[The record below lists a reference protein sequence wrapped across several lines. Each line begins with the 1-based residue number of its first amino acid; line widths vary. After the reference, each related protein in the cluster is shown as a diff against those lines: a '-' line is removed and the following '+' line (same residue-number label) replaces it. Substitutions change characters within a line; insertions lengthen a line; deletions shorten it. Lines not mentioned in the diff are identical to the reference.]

1 MSTSSEPNY
10 EPNSVAQT
18 LLFHLAR
25 TPGAVHRDE
34 LAEKAGTS
42 KDYAGRVLSKMV
54 KRGRIERVGRGT
66 YDLPRLTV
74 PD

>member
-1 MSTSSEPNY
+1 MSTSY

-25 TPGAVHRDE
+25 TPGAVHRDD
-34 LAEKAGTS
+34 LAKAAGTS

-54 KRGRIERVGRGT
+54 KRGRIQRVGRGT
-66 YDLPRLTV
+66 YNLPRLTETE
-74 PD
+74 